1 MSSLPKPA
9 TTATSMAATAIE
21 SLSASLATQLDLTDL
36 GIGTPD
42 ALANLHN
49 HAQADGDDFAGL
61 FSPSVDDDGTLNAG
75 PTTEDRVRAESRK
88 YLEPSDDDIAAIT
101 ELLEHRMKLGR
112 GECVLE
118 LGSLDEDGTPLGWTA
133 ADLQRALVTLQT
145 VADTLNADAT
155 LLGEK
160 TLDHVTPQT
169 LDAVLPNNAGDALT
183 TTKTTAHK
191 DTDRQGFVLVRR
203 RPTKV
208 EDMLEVRVAVC
219 GNVDAGKSTLLG
231 VMTRNALDN
240 GRGKARVNLFRHKH
254 EQETGRTSSLGMEC
268 MGFDAKG
275 NQVGVEYNP
284 ATDATYLLDEGT
296 IKAVPASANATATTE
311 RKASWDEIA
320 QGASKMITFIDL
332 AGHERY
338 LKTTVYGLCGAAPDF
353 ALLCVGANM
362 GVIGMTKEHLGL
374 SLALNVPVMVVVTKV
389 DMCPPQVLEQTLKQL
404 LKILKSPGCR
414 KIPMFVRTSED
425 VVRVAAS
432 FVSERICPIFLVSN
446 VDATGLPYLRQFL
459 NVLPMMGKYD
469 ITSPTEYSVVETF
482 SVPGVGTVVSGTL
495 TSGIVHVGDS
505 LLLGPDSLGHFMP
518 TQVKGIHMKRVPVPV
533 ALAGHSC
540 SLALKKV
547 KRSQLRKGMVLV
559 SKDVQPFACREFE
572 AEVLVLNTTSTTIHQ
587 KYQAMLHCGNV
598 RQTVSLVDL
607 ESDVLR
613 TGDRARVR
621 FKFLTRP
628 EYIKPGVRVL
638 FREGRTKGIGKI
650 TRVYRP
656 GEVIPW
662 YNQTGNSAKG
672 AVGDAGHGLVEKGQA
687 GGAATTVPAVAE
699 PLPTAARGGGVT
711 APASA
716 QVAAAVSKVIPIPK
730 STTVKGAAVKTES
743 VVATAPIPAARTA
756 DSATSRRRAKK

>member
-9 TTATSMAATAIE
+9 TIMAATAIE
-21 SLSASLATQLDLTDL
+21 SLSASLATQLDLADL

-49 HAQADGDDFAGL
+49 HAQHDGDDFAGL
-61 FSPSVDDDGTLNAG
+61 FSPSVDDDGAPNAG
-75 PTTEDRVRAESRK
+75 PSIEDRVRAESRK
-88 YLEPSDDDIAAIT
+88 YLEPNDADITAIT

-133 ADLQRALVTLQT
+133 ADLQRALATLQT

-169 LDAVLPNNAGDALT
+169 LDAVLPSADSGTSAAA
-183 TTKTTAHK
+183 TATANHK
-191 DTDRQGFVLVRR
+191 DNDRQGFVLVRR

-296 IKAVPASANATATTE
+296 IKAVPANSANAATTTE

-662 YNQTGNSAKG
+662 YNQTGNAATG
-672 AVGDAGHGLVEKGQA
+672 QAVEKGQLA
-687 GGAATTVPAVAE
+687 GGAATAATPAVAV
-699 PLPTAARGGGVT
+699 PLPTAARGGGVA

-716 QVAAAVSKVIPIPK
+716 PTTAAASKATAIPK
-730 STTVKGAAVKTES
+730 PTTAKGAAVKTES

-756 DSATSRRRAKK
+756 DLATSRRRAKK

>member
-1 MSSLPKPA
+1 MSSLPNPA
-9 TTATSMAATAIE
+9 TTMAATAIE
-21 SLSASLATQLDLTDL
+21 SLSASLATQLDLADL

-42 ALANLHN
+42 ALTNLHN

-61 FSPSVDDDGTLNAG
+61 FSPSVDDDGAPNAG
-75 PTTEDRVRAESRK
+75 PTIEDRVRAESRK
-88 YLEPSDDDIAAIT
+88 FLEPNDDDIAAIT
-101 ELLEHRMKLGR
+101 ELLEHRMKMGR

-133 ADLQRALVTLQT
+133 ADLQRALATLQT

-169 LDAVLPNNAGDALT
+169 LDAVLPNADSST
-183 TTKTTAHK
+183 TTAATTITTHK
-191 DTDRQGFVLVRR
+191 YTDRQGFVLVRR

-296 IKAVPASANATATTE
+296 IKAVPASANATTTTG

-662 YNQTGNSAKG
+662 YNQTGNVAKSAP
-672 AVGDAGHGLVEKGQA
+672 GDGVEKGQA
-687 GGAATTVPAVAE
+687 GGASTAATPAVAA

-711 APASA
+711 APASTST
-716 QVAAAVSKVIPIPK
+716 AAAASKSTAIPK
-730 STTVKGAAVKTES
+730 LTTAKGAAVKTES
-743 VVATAPIPAARTA
+743 VAATAPIPAARTA